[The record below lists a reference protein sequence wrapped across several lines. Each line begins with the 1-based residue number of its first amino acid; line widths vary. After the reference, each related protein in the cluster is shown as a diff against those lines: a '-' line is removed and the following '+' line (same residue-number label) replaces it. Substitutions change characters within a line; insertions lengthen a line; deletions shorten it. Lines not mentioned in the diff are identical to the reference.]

1 MEVRFIASEA
11 VLLEKSNLNLTG
23 NTEDVE
29 ELGTSTPRVA
39 VSELPTQGSSCR
51 TDASV
56 ILFYFLNNESFRG
69 KREVERES

>member
-29 ELGTSTPRVA
+29 ELGTSTPRVV
-39 VSELPTQGSSCR
+39 VSELPT
-51 TDASV
+51 
-56 ILFYFLNNESFRG
+56 
-69 KREVERES
+69 REALVGRMPL